1 MARACDSSQHNV
13 KHLFAPHGPADL
25 AGRSGMLIMA
35 SCSDHKSFPMRRLF
49 TGLLVATLL
58 LLNTLVLICPLLF
71 FAVLKLMLPTRG
83 RDWASRAVMWVAE
96 TWAEIDKLIFAA
108 CIPTRWDI
116 RGIDNLRPDTSY
128 LCVSN
133 HQSWVDIPALMES
146 LNRRTPFFK
155 FFLKKEL
162 IWVPLLGLAWWG
174 LDYPFMKRYSKAF
187 LEKHPELKGKDLEI
201 TKAACELFKR
211 QPVTVVNYLEG
222 TRFTPAKH
230 QAQQSPYRYLLK
242 PKAGGVAFVLAALG
256 EQLDALL
263 DVTIVYPGDQAP
275 GFWDL
280 LNGSIKRVIV
290 DIRVLELDPALW
302 AGDYENDPA
311 FRQTVQ
317 GWVNQLWFEKD
328 RRIEHF
334 RREQA
339 IQETA

>member
-1 MARACDSSQHNV
+1 
-13 KHLFAPHGPADL
+13 
-25 AGRSGMLIMA
+25 
-35 SCSDHKSFPMRRLF
+35 MRRLL
-49 TGLLVATLL
+49 TGILTTTLL
-58 LLNTLVLICPLLF
+58 LLNTVVLICPLLV
-71 FAVLKLMLPTRG
+71 FALLKLVLPGRG
-83 RDWASRAVMWVAE
+83 RDYASWAVMWVAE
-96 TWAEIDKLIFAA
+96 TWSEIDKAIFAL
-108 CIPTRWDI
+108 CIPTKWDI
-116 RGIDNLRPDTSY
+116 RGVENLRKDTSY
-128 LCVSN
+128 LAVSN
-133 HQSWVDIPALMES
+133 HQTWVDIPALIES

-222 TRFTPAKH
+222 TRFTEAKR
-230 QAQQSPYRYLLK
+230 QEQQSPYRYLLK

-263 DVTIVYPGDQAP
+263 DVTIVYPGDKAP

-280 LNGSIKRVIV
+280 LDGSISRVII
-290 DIRVLELDPALW
+290 DIQVRELDPALW
-302 AGDYENDPA
+302 GGDYESDPA

-317 GWVNQLWFEKD
+317 AWVNQLWLEKD
-328 RRIEHF
+328 QRIEKL
-334 RREQA
+334 RAE
-339 IQETA
+339 IG

>member
-1 MARACDSSQHNV
+1 
-13 KHLFAPHGPADL
+13 
-25 AGRSGMLIMA
+25 
-35 SCSDHKSFPMRRLF
+35 MRRLL
-49 TGLLVATLL
+49 TGIFVTLLL
-58 LLNTLVLICPLLF
+58 LLNTLVLIGPLLV
-71 FAVLKLMLPTRG
+71 FALLKLLLPG
-83 RDWASRAVMWVAE
+83 RYRDYASWAVMWIAE
-96 TWAEIDKLIFAA
+96 TWSEIDKAIFAL
-108 CIPTRWDI
+108 CIPTQWDI
-116 RGIDNLRPDTSY
+116 RGIEKLRQDTSY

-133 HQSWVDIPALMES
+133 HQSWVDIPALIES
-146 LNRRTPFFK
+146 LNRRVPFFK

-222 TRFTPAKH
+222 TRFSEAKRL
-230 QAQQSPYRYLLK
+230 AQQSPYKHLLK

-263 DVTIVYPGDQAP
+263 DVTIVYPGDKAP

-280 LNGSIKRVIV
+280 LNGSISRVII
-290 DIRVLELDPALW
+290 DIRVHELDPALW

-317 GWVNQLWFEKD
+317 AWVNQLWEEKD
-328 RRIEHF
+328 QRIEQL
-334 RREQA
+334 RAQMR
-339 IQETA
+339 

>member
-1 MARACDSSQHNV
+1 
-13 KHLFAPHGPADL
+13 
-25 AGRSGMLIMA
+25 
-35 SCSDHKSFPMRRLF
+35 MRRLL
-49 TGLLVATLL
+49 TGILTTILL
-58 LLNTLVLICPLLF
+58 LLNTVVLICPLLV
-71 FAVLKLMLPTRG
+71 FALLKLVLPG
-83 RDWASRAVMWVAE
+83 RWRDYASAAVMWVAE
-96 TWAEIDKLIFAA
+96 AWSEIDKAIFAL
-108 CIPTRWDI
+108 CIPTQWDI
-116 RGIDNLRPDTSY
+116 RGVESLRKDTSY
-128 LCVSN
+128 LAVSN
-133 HQSWVDIPALMES
+133 HQTWVDIPALIES

-222 TRFTPAKH
+222 TRFTEAKR

-263 DVTIVYPGDQAP
+263 DVTIVYPGNKAP

-280 LNGSIKRVIV
+280 LNGSISRVII
-290 DIRVLELDPALW
+290 DIQVRELDPALW
-302 AGDYENDPA
+302 AGDYENDPQ

-317 GWVNQLWFEKD
+317 AWVNQLWMEKD
-328 RRIEHF
+328 QRIE
-334 RREQA
+334 RLRGEMA
-339 IQETA
+339 

>member
-1 MARACDSSQHNV
+1 
-13 KHLFAPHGPADL
+13 
-25 AGRSGMLIMA
+25 
-35 SCSDHKSFPMRRLF
+35 MRRLF
-49 TGLLVATLL
+49 TGILTTTLL
-58 LLNTLVLICPLLF
+58 LLNTVVLICPLLV
-71 FAVLKLMLPTRG
+71 FALLKLVLPGRG
-83 RDWASRAVMWVAE
+83 RDYASWAVMWVAE
-96 TWAEIDKLIFAA
+96 TWSEIDKAIFAL
-108 CIPTRWDI
+108 CIPTQWDI
-116 RGIDNLRPDTSY
+116 RGVENLRKDTSY
-128 LCVSN
+128 LAVSN
-133 HQSWVDIPALMES
+133 HQTWVDIPALIES

-222 TRFTPAKH
+222 TRFTEAKH
-230 QAQQSPYRYLLK
+230 REQQSPYRYLLK

-263 DVTIVYPGDQAP
+263 DVTIVYPGKQAP

-280 LNGSIKRVIV
+280 LNGSISRVII
-290 DIRVLELDPALW
+290 DIQVRELDPALW
-302 AGDYENDPA
+302 DGDYENDPA

-317 GWVNQLWFEKD
+317 AWVNQLWLEKD
-328 RRIEHF
+328 QRIEQL
-334 RREQA
+334 RAEMN
-339 IQETA
+339 